1 MKKVISIILAFAL
14 CASVAVAASG
24 CGCQKSKK
32 ETTSSAKGPGYRVEP
47 TNPDFEEGDF
57 SFYRLNDN
65 EVKVTVYKGSAKNV
79 EIPSTAKGAKVSV
92 IESNLF
98 QNSEIE
104 SVTIPDTVT
113 EIQKYAFSGCQ
124 NLKEVVIPEGVKTI
138 GVNAF
143 WNCRNLTKVTLP
155 TTLKN
160 VDWNAFSATG
170 LTSVTIPES
179 ETFSTLKEKV
189 FFQCKD
195 LHEAII
201 PVTITAISDD
211 TFEQCADDFTIK
223 AYTGSFALS
232 YAKSHNINFEELSR

>member
-92 IESNLF
+92 IDSRTPI
-98 QNSEIE
+98 SRA
-104 SVTIPDTVT
+104 SR
-113 EIQKYAFSGCQ
+113 S
-124 NLKEVVIPEGVKTI
+124 
-138 GVNAF
+138 
-143 WNCRNLTKVTLP
+143 P
-155 TTLKN
+155 T
-160 VDWNAFSATG
+160 
-170 LTSVTIPES
+170 P
-179 ETFSTLKEKV
+179 
-189 FFQCKD
+189 
-195 LHEAII
+195 
-201 PVTITAISDD
+201 
-211 TFEQCADDFTIK
+211 
-223 AYTGSFALS
+223 
-232 YAKSHNINFEELSR
+232 